1 MIAPMPLSPFPCR
14 RFAAGLIASAGL
26 ARAEAPQVG
35 CEARVVSA
43 SLSAEWRTATE
54 RLAQRLRRL
63 GEPHDCGEVTVEVP
77 VRGAATLRFR
87 TRDGR
92 EASRSVAVPRE
103 LEATVDA
110 LLIMRAE
117 PPAEPAPAGTEV
129 APAPGAPDAVQPSA
143 VTASAGASVAPVA
156 PVAPVES
163 SSPVAPLG
171 LVVAA
176 LVGPRLA
183 VAPGAFVSPN
193 VTLRANA
200 LIGAWDAGLVIDAA
214 PHYVALGSAPDGF
227 TLDSY
232 ALGFSFGRRE
242 AFGALTFAYAG
253 TVALHAIRESVESSS
268 ALVSSR
274 FLDTVQPRAG
284 AVAQAI
290 WPLTGASALVL
301 AWSADVALAGFRDA
315 GTADRELPTFARVGT
330 ALALGLEAKLR

>member
-1 MIAPMPLSPFPCR
+1 MIAPMPLSLSPCR
-14 RFAAGLIASAGL
+14 RVAAGLIASAGL

-35 CEARVVSA
+35 CEARVVSG

-77 VRGAATLRFR
+77 VRGAAILRFR

-92 EASRSVAVPRE
+92 EALRSVAVPRE

-110 LLIMRAE
+110 LLIMRAA

-129 APAPGAPDAVQPSA
+129 APAPGAPDAVQSSA
-143 VTASAGASVAPVA
+143 GTASAGASVAPVA
-156 PVAPVES
+156 PVES
-163 SSPVAPLG
+163 ASPVAPVG

-242 AFGALTFAYAG
+242 AFGSLTFAYAG